1 MKKKLNSTVV
11 LLIALFLG
19 IICGLI
25 FGEKMTFI
33 APIGDIFLNLI
44 KMIVVPIVM
53 CSIITSVAN
62 MGDIKKLG
70 RIGGKTFGC
79 PF

>member
-44 KMIVVPIVM
+44 KMIVVPIVY
-53 CSIITSVAN
+53 
-62 MGDIKKLG
+62 
-70 RIGGKTFGC
+70 
-79 PF
+79 

>member
-33 APIGDIFLNLI
+33 APIGDIFLNL
-44 KMIVVPIVM
+44 
-53 CSIITSVAN
+53 N
-62 MGDIKKLG
+62 FLLQNLNLHEL
-70 RIGGKTFGC
+70 
-79 PF
+79 